1 MSEGKIIINGN
12 EKVIEGV
19 VKTANTIKT
28 TLGPA
33 GKAVAIS
40 NDLGPEVS
48 RDGATV
54 AKSVSFKDAGL
65 NLGAQLVKAASS
77 LSESLSGDGT
87 STTAILIKE
96 FVEKGQK
103 AVQTGSNV
111 NELKAGMIK
120 AGRWM
125 TDYIKSK
132 STAIDGDLEKIR
144 KVATISANND
154 SEIGDLVVK
163 GFEEVGVN
171 GILTAENSSGLETTI
186 KVTTGMKLSRG
197 WASPNYATQDDGK
210 CVMENPYIIV
220 IGEKLSSVNQMI
232 PILETLSKTGEP
244 FLIICDDIDESVNTM
259 LVFNV
264 LRGAVRCCVVKGID
278 YGDNR
283 KNVMAD
289 IAIATGA
296 QYYTQENGLS
306 VSDQGANHLVNFG
319 RARKVVIS
327 REDTVIYEGQ
337 GDSEMIES
345 RIDILKNRLKDPKLS
360 DYDKSKFESRLANLA
375 GGIGIISVG
384 GASEVEVNNK
394 KQTVEDAILASKSA
408 IAEGCSPGGGYVYL
422 KGALEAEKDSAFW
435 KSLQGDENEGAKIVF
450 SGLPVILKT
459 IAENSGVS
467 GDVVYETVKKSK
479 KENFGYDAKNKK
491 YVDLPKSG
499 ILDSSKV
506 LRVALENAISTAS
519 TILLIDK
526 VILPEPEKSC
536 KCGGEVEDAG
546 PGVPMM

>member
-1 MSEGKIIINGN
+1 MSEGKIILNGN

-33 GKAVAIS
+33 GKAVAIY

-54 AKSVSFKDAGL
+54 AKSIAYSDEAM
-65 NLGAQLVKAASS
+65 NLGSQLVRSAAS

-87 STTAILIKE
+87 STCSILIKE
-96 FVEKGQK
+96 LVTKGQK

-120 AGRWM
+120 AGKWM
-125 TDYIKSK
+125 TEYIKSK

-154 SEIGDLVVK
+154 PEIGDLVVK

-171 GILTAENSSGLETTI
+171 GILTAESSSGLETTI

-244 FLIICDDIDESVNTM
+244 FLIVCDDIDESVNTM

-264 LRGAVRCCVVKGID
+264 MRGAVRCCVVKGVD
-278 YGDNR
+278 YGDSR

-289 IAIATGA
+289 IAVATGA
-296 QYYTQENGLS
+296 
-306 VSDQGANHLVNFG
+306 DHLVNFG
-319 RARKVVIS
+319 RAKKVVVS
-327 REDTVIYEGQ
+327 RDDTIIYEGQ
-337 GDSEMIES
+337 GDPEVIEN
-345 RIDILKNRLKDPKLS
+345 RIDILKNRLSDSKLS

-408 IAEGCSPGGGYVYL
+408 IAEGCAPGGGYIYL
-422 KGALEAEKDSAFW
+422 RGSIDVEKDTTFW
-435 KSLQGDENEGAKIVF
+435 KGLQGDEIEGAKIVF
-450 SGLPVILKT
+450 SALPVILKT
-459 IAENSGVS
+459 IAENSGAS
-467 GDVVYETVKKSK
+467 GDVVYETMRKSK

-491 YVDLPKSG
+491 FVDLPESG

-526 VILPEPEKSC
+526 VILPEPKEDKNNAS
-536 KCGGEVEDAG
+536 GE
-546 PGVPMM
+546 VPMM

>member
-1 MSEGKIIINGN
+1 MSEGKIILNGN

-33 GKAVAIS
+33 GKAVAIY

-54 AKSVSFKDAGL
+54 AKSISYSDAAM
-65 NLGAQLVKAASS
+65 NLGAQLVRSAAS

-87 STTAILIKE
+87 STCSILIKE
-96 FVEKGQK
+96 LVTKGQK

-132 STAIDGDLEKIR
+132 STPIDGDLEKIR

-154 SEIGDLVVK
+154 PEIGNLVVK
-163 GFEEVGVN
+163 GFEEVGIN

-186 KVTTGMKLSRG
+186 KVTAGMKLSRG
-197 WASPNYATQDDGK
+197 WASPNYATDDNGK
-210 CVMENPYIIV
+210 CIMENPYVVV

-232 PILETLSKTGEP
+232 PILEALSKTGEP

-264 LRGAVRCCVVKGID
+264 LRGAVRCCVVKGVD
-278 YGDNR
+278 YGDSR

-306 VSDQGANHLVNFG
+306 VSDQGVNHLLNFG
-319 RARKVVIS
+319 RAKKVVIS
-327 REDTVIYEGQ
+327 RDDTVIYEGQ
-337 GDSEMIES
+337 GDPAAIDGRIEV
-345 RIDILKNRLKDPKLS
+345 LKNRLSDPKIS

-408 IAEGCSPGGGYVYL
+408 IAEGCAPGGGYIYL
-422 KGALEAEKDSAFW
+422 RGSVDVEKDSSFW
-435 KSLQGDENEGAKIVF
+435 KGLQGDETEGAKIVF
-450 SGLPVILKT
+450 SALPVIIKT
-459 IAENSGVS
+459 IAENSGAS
-467 GDVVYETVKKSK
+467 GDIVYETMKKSK
-479 KENFGYDAKNKK
+479 KENFGYDAKNKR
-491 YVDLPKSG
+491 YVDLPESG

-506 LRVALENAISTAS
+506 LRVSLENAISTAS

-526 VILPEPEKSC
+526 VIYPEPKEENSSAS
-536 KCGGEVEDAG
+536 GTGD
-546 PGVPMM
+546 VPVM

>member
-1 MSEGKIIINGN
+1 MEGKIILNGN

-33 GKAVAIS
+33 GKAVAIY

-54 AKSVSFKDAGL
+54 AKSISFSDTAM
-65 NLGAQLVKAASS
+65 NLGAQLVRSAAS

-87 STTAILIKE
+87 STCSILIKE
-96 FVEKGQK
+96 LVTKGQK

-111 NELKAGMIK
+111 NELKSGMIK
-120 AGRWM
+120 AGKWM
-125 TDYIKSK
+125 TKYIKSK
-132 STAIDGDLEKIR
+132 STPIDGDLEKIR

-154 SEIGDLVVK
+154 PEIGNLVVK

-186 KVTTGMKLSRG
+186 RVTAGMKLSRG
-197 WASPNYATQDDGK
+197 WASPNYATSEDGK
-210 CVMENPYIIV
+210 CVMENPYIVV

-232 PILETLSKTGEP
+232 PILESLSKTGEP
-244 FLIICDDIDESVNTM
+244 FLIVCDDIDESVNTM

-264 LRGAVRCCVVKGID
+264 LRGAVRCCVVKGVD
-278 YGDNR
+278 YGDSR

-306 VSDQGANHLVNFG
+306 VSDQNVNHLLNFG
-319 RARKVVIS
+319 RARKVVVS

-337 GDSEMIES
+337 GDTGAIEG
-345 RIDILKNRLKDPKLS
+345 RIEVLKNRLSDPKIS

-384 GASEVEVNNK
+384 GGSEVEVNNK

-408 IAEGCSPGGGYVYL
+408 IAEGCAPGGGYIYL
-422 KGALEAEKDSAFW
+422 RGSVDVEKDAAFW
-435 KSLQGDENEGAKIVF
+435 KDLSGDESEGAKIVF
-450 SGLPVILKT
+450 ASLPVILKT
-459 IAENSGVS
+459 IAENSGAS
-467 GDVVYETVKKSK
+467 GDVIYETMRKSK

-491 YVDLPKSG
+491 FVDLPDSG

-506 LRVALENAISTAS
+506 LRVSLENAISTAS

-526 VILPEPEKSC
+526 VILPEPEDK
-536 KCGGEVEDAG
+536 KEEG
-546 PGVPMM
+546 PEPATPMM